1 MTLLPGK
8 GGGNPP
14 KAVQL
19 AQLRTILGLK
29 EQHNEAHAPTE
40 ATPVAKGKRRD
51 KRHDRKPLAESTD
64 RQGSPPSPR
73 YSARSVQRT
82 SPSRSGSPS
91 RSPPRSPRQAYDIVM
106 SEMRQAYEAVMAEM
120 GGTDT
125 DAAFDL
131 IDVNRDGV
139 IDHGEFMKALQR
151 TQTSGCS
158 DEELV

>member
-1 MTLLPGK
+1 
-8 GGGNPP
+8 
-14 KAVQL
+14 
-19 AQLRTILGLK
+19 
-29 EQHNEAHAPTE
+29 
-40 ATPVAKGKRRD
+40 
-51 KRHDRKPLAESTD
+51 
-64 RQGSPPSPR
+64 
-73 YSARSVQRT
+73 
-82 SPSRSGSPS
+82 
-91 RSPPRSPRQAYDIVM
+91 M